1 MSASGLTVRQGDVI
15 AGKYV
20 VERVLGG
27 GAMGVVVLAMH
38 IDLQERR
45 AIKLMSRDAMI
56 DPQGVERF
64 FREARAA
71 VKLRSEHVARVHDM
85 GRLPDQS
92 PFIVLEYL
100 EGSDLK
106 HLIESRGPLPL
117 GEAVRY
123 LLQASEAIGE
133 AHSLG
138 IVHRDLKP
146 ANLFVTRNV
155 GGDAS
160 IKVFD
165 FGIAKLIGPGQNP
178 SLTSTSS
185 MLGTPLYMSPE
196 QMRGAADVD
205 GRTDIW
211 ALGAVLYCMLTGRT
225 PFTGS
230 TVTEICAAVI
240 ADPPKPPELLRPDI
254 PPVVAQAI
262 LRCLEKKPGDRW
274 RTVAELADVLRPFA
288 ADTPVVPTNT
298 VPARVKTI
306 SMDEPALA
314 SAVKYAPRE
323 AAAREP
329 AMSGPA
335 ATLGG
340 STAQKSWWSAQNS
353 VASRSK
359 ASPAMLVAGLIT
371 GLAALGCTA
380 FLLNRYGTS
389 ERSTV
394 SLVSGDAPVRSV
406 ALPSASVSATIAAS
420 ADVSVGA
427 TAVASDA
434 PPPVSARASA
444 STRAPIV
451 SPPKT
456 PAAVSAPPKD
466 AFGRDRK

>member
-15 AGKYV
+15 ADKYV

-45 AIKLMSRDAMI
+45 AIKLMSRDALV

-71 VKLRSEHVARVHDM
+71 VKLKSEHVARVHDM

-100 EGSDLK
+100 EGCDLK
-106 HLIESRGPLPL
+106 HLIESRGPLPV

-133 AHSLG
+133 AHALG

-146 ANLFVTRNV
+146 ANLFVTRSV
-155 GGDAS
+155 GGAPS

-165 FGIAKLIGPGQNP
+165 FGIAKLTGPGQNM

-240 ADPPKPPELLRPDI
+240 ADPPKAPELLRPDI
-254 PPVVAQAI
+254 PPVVAHAI
-262 LRCLEKKPGDRW
+262 LRCLEKKPADRW
-274 RTVAELADVLRPFA
+274 QTVAELAGVLRPFA
-288 ADTPVVPTNT
+288 ADTPAMAAT
-298 VPARVKTI
+298 PARVKTI
-306 SMDEPALA
+306 SMDAPLLA
-314 SAVKYAPRE
+314 SAPHGARE
-323 AAAREP
+323 ASVREP
-329 AMSGPA
+329 AMSGAA

-340 STAQKSWWSAQNS
+340 STAQKSWWAAQNN
-353 VASRSK
+353 VASGSK
-359 ASPAMLVAGLIT
+359 ASPAKLLLGLVF
-371 GLAALGCTA
+371 GLAALAGIA
-380 FLLNRYGTS
+380 FLLNGYRSG

-394 SLVSGDAPVRSV
+394 ALVSGDAPPRSV
-406 ALPSASVSATIAAS
+406 ALPSEPASATTPASADLIVSATAVESSPRPPSSAAAS
-420 ADVSVGA
+420 AS
-427 TAVASDA
+427 
-434 PPPVSARASA
+434 ASA
-444 STRAPIV
+444 PAVLLPKAPTVV
-451 SPPKT
+451 SPPL
-456 PAAVSAPPKD
+456 KD